1 MAKRTFVLTE
11 DNEITAYPTRKEA
24 EAAADKCGDDCHG
37 FDSVDSLEAVL
48 ASGPAARAVEIWNGL
63 PGVEPVKGFK
73 SKGQAA
79 SRIFKQLSS
88 LGDGT
93 QDGEGTPE
101 PEAAATPVKA
111 KKPKPSRKAVREQ
124 KPRKSPRKAKS
135 AIEDLMRTERSPRK
149 AKSGKKAAKKA
160 GETGSKKAQVIEMIS
175 KKGGATLAAIMAETG
190 WLRHGVRGFIATLRT
205 KHGLPIESFK
215 SELGDRTYR
224 LSA

>member
-1 MAKRTFVLTE
+1 MAKRTFLLTA

-37 FDSVDSLEAVL
+37 FDSADSLEGAL
-48 ASGPAARAVEIWNGL
+48 ASLPAGRAVEIWNGL
-63 PGVEPVKGFK
+63 PGVEAVKGFK

-111 KKPKPSRKAVREQ
+111 KKPKPSRKAAREP

-135 AIEDLMRTERSPRK
+135 GKMRPNANRSVLKRTNANV
-149 AKSGKKAAKKA
+149 AKG
-160 GETGSKKAQVIEMIS
+160 GSKKAQVIGMIS

-190 WLRHGVRGFIATLRT
+190 WQVHTCRGMLATLKT
-205 KHGLPIESFK
+205 KGGLNVESFK
-215 SELGDRTYR
+215 TDDGERAYR
-224 LSA
+224 IA